1 MATCTHL
8 CTTHQR
14 NATFPVGD
22 KARESEPLMRLIR
35 TARYVI
41 HGTPFPRLLSIF
53 SHTLACSECL
63 DAAIAICGPDMP
75 YAEIG
80 RVIEPIAKANGCCVV
95 KEYTGHG
102 IGRVFHGP
110 PPIYHYPTKKVCCV
124 ATGPDTNN
132 NSVVWHNATWT
143 CTSYQYEMPLLFLTQ
158 IFTYGVF
165 HCY

>member
-14 NATFPVGD
+14 NATFPVGE

-80 RVIEPIAKANGCCVV
+80 RV
-95 KEYTGHG
+95 
-102 IGRVFHGP
+102 FHGP
-110 PPIYHYPTKKVCCV
+110 PPVYHYPTKKVCCV

-143 CTSYQYEMPLLFLTQ
+143 CTSYEYEMPLLFLTQ